1 MAAELG
7 WIARARIT
15 PDRLAQWTALRSGN
29 LEEDGAALAKLGWAL
44 RRLSGGPGPEADL
57 AGFLGRQEVA
67 AVGRAPLGDR
77 IAGWSEMMALS
88 ADLHPISR
96 ACLGFHLWPMAGIG
110 PEGERLEAAITAGRI
125 AAGDCRGGAIFV
137 PLAMAGEVGLRAGS
151 DAARRLAL
159 WFDGIAAALNAA
171 MRLLDQLEDW
181 QGGAMAT
188 TRDISGRTPA
198 RLVEPLISW
207 PTLSAPMAE
216 ANTGASRAAVQRNLT
231 LMQARGLIREVTGQG
246 RFRLWCCRL

>member
-67 AVGRAPLGDR
+67 AVGQAPLGDR

-137 PLAMAGEVGLRAGS
+137 PLAMAGAGRQRCG
-151 DAARRLAL
+151 ATAGAL
-159 WFDGIAAALNAA
+159 
-171 MRLLDQLEDW
+171 
-181 QGGAMAT
+181 
-188 TRDISGRTPA
+188 
-198 RLVEPLISW
+198 V
-207 PTLSAPMAE
+207 
-216 ANTGASRAAVQRNLT
+216 
-231 LMQARGLIREVTGQG
+231 
-246 RFRLWCCRL
+246 